1 MQPYIS
7 LSDIAI
13 ETTEDDN
20 GIVTLTTPGY
30 DITTTIKREEDYP
43 SEWALDWDRV
53 GTIFTD
59 SNKYSLG
66 DEQGTMPEPTKVCPR
81 CDGTYND
88 PERWIVWCYVI
99 NPNGRNTDKQIGAGS
114 FDAMEFTHREF
125 LRLHP
130 EMVDGDNVFLETAPC
145 LQCKGE
151 GTVDCTIE
159 EHIKTEEGAIA
170 VLFIDIYDDW
180 TPSLSIAAG
189 EDGADGYIYTTH
201 KRAVETLGDDYT
213 IEHVMA
219 AMKGEVEHYSNAMQG
234 NVWRFDVEGADVR
247 YGDSCGGF
255 VGDDID
261 TSGAMYEA
269 ICNHKGEVSAAYKE
283 KVERQY
289 WLDRGVI
296 TIG

>member
-1 MQPYIS
+1 MKPYIS
-7 LSDIAI
+7 LSDITI

-43 SEWALDWDRV
+43 SEWAMDWDRV
-53 GTIFTD
+53 GTIFID
-59 SNKYSLG
+59 SSKYNLG

-81 CDGTYND
+81 CDGTYSD
-88 PERWIVWCYVI
+88 PERWIVWAYTGI
-99 NPNGRNTDKQIGAGS
+99 NQGSMEIGSGS
-114 FDAMEFTHREF
+114 FSAMEFTYDRYLE
-125 LRLHP
+125 RHP
-130 EMVDGDNVFLETAPC
+130 EMEGGNNVFLETATC
-145 LQCKGE
+145 LQCEGE

-159 EHIKTEEGAIA
+159 DHVKENENAIA

-180 TPSLSIAAG
+180 APSLSIAAG

-219 AMKGEVEHYSNAMQG
+219 AMRVEVEHYSNAMQG

-269 ICNHKGEVSAAYKE
+269 TCNHKGEVAAAYKE